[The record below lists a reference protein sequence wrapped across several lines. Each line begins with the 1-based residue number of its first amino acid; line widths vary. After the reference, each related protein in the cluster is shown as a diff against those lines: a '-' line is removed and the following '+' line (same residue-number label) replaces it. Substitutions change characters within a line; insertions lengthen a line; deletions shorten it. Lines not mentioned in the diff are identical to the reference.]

1 MVRSTKPSARAMLPA
16 TRMGR
21 EPCRYIEAYGGKK
34 GVAVGRVCWGLWLC
48 STRWHYY
55 FHDLRVDRAA
65 TGARDELLNTVAAN
79 HSSFWRLQVCN
90 FSFLFLPLVPLLF
103 FSTRLPRLPQQFSRL
118 RV

>member
-1 MVRSTKPSARAMLPA
+1 MLPA

-65 TGARDELLNTVAAN
+65 TGARDELLNTVAAFIVLASSGLQFFLSIPPSRSSFILF
-79 HSSFWRLQVCN
+79 HSSAEVAAA
-90 FSFLFLPLVPLLF
+90 V
-103 FSTRLPRLPQQFSRL
+103 
-118 RV
+118 